1 LPPVEKLRRIS
12 KKHNWLIII
21 LGVILGAF
29 VILSSHAEI
38 KTSTTADTC
47 TDNEAPVTVSETT
60 MEAVQASAQAPVER
74 TSYLIEVLLPFNE
87 SKVEEAPKETFL
99 PSPTKVFKVLFQH
112 IISPNSP

>member
-1 LPPVEKLRRIS
+1 VEKLRSIS

-29 VILSSHAEI
+29 VILSS
-38 KTSTTADTC
+38 TTEPERTPKADCDAT
-47 TDNEAPVTVSETT
+47 EQAPTTISETS
-60 MEAVQASAQAPVER
+60 MEAVQSAGQAPVER

-87 SKVEEAPKETFL
+87 TAAEEAPRETYL